1 MVALSNDRDTR
12 SRQGLRRTALM
23 AAGTLIFSGSIVV
36 RNAAGFAAPGTAALG
51 LYVLGI
57 ADDQVDNR
65 QGGDGDAR
73 IGAVAGTFL
82 VANSSG
88 ADEITAASIGQDCFL
103 VDDQTVAK
111 TNGGGTRSVAGRVFD
126 VDAAGVWVVFE

>member
-1 MVALSNDRDTR
+1 MVALSSDRDTR
-12 SRQGLRRTALM
+12 SRKGSRRTALV
-23 AAGTLIFSGSIVV
+23 AAGALIFSGSIVV
-36 RNAAGFAAPGTAALG
+36 RNAAGFAAPGTTALG

-65 QGGDGDAR
+65 QGGNGDAR

-88 ADEITAASIGQDCFL
+88 ADEITAAEIGQDCFL

-111 TNGGGTRSVAGRVFD
+111 TNGTGTRSVAGRVFD
-126 VDAAGVWVVFE
+126 VDADGVWVVFE